1 MKPLKTIE
9 YDILKKINIERS
21 TQVLRRFTK
30 TLSGVLGSFKT
41 NFYHGKELKPKILKI
56 YNNFKALTIPR
67 RQSTKKRMIS
77 DRLARLI
84 LMNRRDIRLL
94 RQED

>member
-41 NFYHGKELKPKILKI
+41 NFYHGKETETQDSQNLQQ
-56 YNNFKALTIPR
+56 F
-67 RQSTKKRMIS
+67 QSIDNS
-77 DRLARLI
+77 
-84 LMNRRDIRLL
+84 
-94 RQED
+94 